1 MTTFQLDQ
9 CLDSKRFAHD
19 CAAEGLCHTLR
30 LPPALRNAADPVL
43 LAALMTGSHP
53 QVTFDRALPEEHS
66 QFIPES
72 HPGIL
77 IVCNYPAP
85 QTMTVRIAQRLLTR
99 FKRAVPN
106 WHEVVWRNS
115 IVELTSVG
123 VEVWHVADKQLVHDG
138 YYSLD
143 TPDWPTSLF
152 TLLTQNA
159 QRQP

>member
-19 CAAEGLCHTLR
+19 CAVEGLCHTRR
-30 LPPALRNAADPVL
+30 LPPSLRNVADPEL

-53 QVTFDRALPEEHS
+53 LVTFDRALPKQHTR
-66 QFIPES
+66 FIPES

-77 IVCNYPAP
+77 IASNYPAP
-85 QTMTVRIAQRLLTR
+85 QTMTVRIAQRVLSR
-99 FKRAVPN
+99 FKIAAPS
-106 WHEVVWRNS
+106 WHEAVWKNS

-123 VEVWHVADKQLVHDG
+123 VEVWHVTTKELVSDG
-138 YYSLD
+138 YCSFEM
-143 TPDWPTSLF
+143 PDWPAKLIA
-152 TLLTQNA
+152 LLTQNA

>member
-1 MTTFQLDQ
+1 M
-9 CLDSKRFAHD
+9 SHVEIAAIAPKRRRPRHV
-19 CAAEGLCHTLR
+19 G
-30 LPPALRNAADPVL
+30 
-43 LAALMTGSHP
+43 ALMTGSHP
-53 QVTFDRALPEEHS
+53 LVTFDRALPEEHS

-77 IVCNYPAP
+77 IVSNYPAP
-85 QTMTVRIAQRLLTR
+85 QTMTVRIAQRVLSR
-99 FKRAVPN
+99 FKIALPN
-106 WHEVVWRNS
+106 WHKAVWQNS

-138 YYSLD
+138 YYSFD
-143 TPDWPTSLF
+143 TSEWPTLLF

>member
-19 CAAEGLCHTLR
+19 CVAEGLCRTLR
-30 LPPALRNAADPVL
+30 LPSSLRNAADPDL

-53 QVTFDRALPEEHS
+53 LVTFDRALPEEHS

-77 IVCNYPAP
+77 IVSNSPAP
-85 QTMTVRIAQRLLTR
+85 QTMTVCIAQRVLSR
-99 FKRAVPN
+99 FKIAVPN
-106 WHEVVWRNS
+106 WHEAVWQNS
-115 IVELTSVG
+115 IVELTSVS

-138 YYSLD
+138 YYAFD
-143 TPDWPTSLF
+143 TPDWPTLLF
-152 TLLTQNA
+152 TVLTQNA